1 MYPYLISII
10 FFLFTNYLISILLK
24 KYTFEKFF
32 IYVLVYFT
40 LVNFFNL
47 IYLQNVNFF
56 TFQTLFSVAILFLY
70 AGLYRSISVKI
81 MIYLYLGKKSIN
93 VNNFYKTEFKEKS
106 FNKRIRILID
116 NGFLVKKNKDFFL
129 SPRGKKYLAIFK
141 TIQSIYK
148 IKSSG

>member
-1 MYPYLISII
+1 MYSYFIATL
-10 FFLFTNYLISILLK
+10 FFILANYLASILVK

-32 IYVLVYFT
+32 IYVVIYFI

-116 NGFLVKKNKDFFL
+116 NGFLVKKNKDFF
-129 SPRGKKYLAIFK
+129 YLQEEKNI
-141 TIQSIYK
+141 
-148 IKSSG
+148 